1 MREFGDPAY
10 AILRIG
16 TLTIVAHFLLL
27 GLRWAKKLDRFPMEM
42 LPAKRGRVHRSILI
56 PGLTSSSILL
66 SKGKGFPKTA

>member
-1 MREFGDPAY
+1 
-10 AILRIG
+10 
-16 TLTIVAHFLLL
+16 LL

-42 LPAKRGRVHRSILI
+42 LPAERGRVHRSILI